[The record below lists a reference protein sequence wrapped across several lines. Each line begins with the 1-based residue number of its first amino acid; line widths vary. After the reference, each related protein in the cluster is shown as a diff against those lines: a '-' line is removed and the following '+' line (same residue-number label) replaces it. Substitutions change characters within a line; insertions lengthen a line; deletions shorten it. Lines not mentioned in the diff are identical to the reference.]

1 MSQHSSWPVKYA
13 AHLLRPFCSCKFG
26 RSSASKLGK
35 ENGNYD
41 SHLLHSAHAWSN
53 GALGIT
59 SDRWFRTEESLNFTP
74 DGISS
79 WRLLHVM
86 SSWFNLVESN
96 YKLPQNVASYVRS
109 HTSWPTSSFT
119 QGSSNL
125 SRGAVVK
132 NVQKENWKSLQ
143 LKAVKAAQLRLT
155 FSPFAHP
162 VSVTSGRDTCTS
174 LQGTSWRTANN
185 RHTLV
190 MTATPVK
197 LTRIDVALLPVWK
210 KWQLLVGAS
219 SIFVWWICSA
229 LHGKATQ
236 IQSVWPPYKTKFT
249 PGVRPAE
256 NLN

>member
-1 MSQHSSWPVKYA
+1 MM
-13 AHLLRPFCSCKFG
+13 F
-26 RSSASKLGK
+26 
-35 ENGNYD
+35 
-41 SHLLHSAHAWSN
+41 LLHCF
-53 GALGIT
+53 GTLET
-59 SDRWFRTEESLNFTP
+59 S
-74 DGISS
+74 I
-79 WRLLHVM
+79 LLHVM

-96 YKLPQNVASYVRS
+96 YKLPQNVPSYVRS

-143 LKAVKAAQLRLT
+143 LKVVKAAQLRLT

-162 VSVTSGRDTCTS
+162 VSLTSGRDTCTS

-197 LTRIDVALLPVWK
+197 LTRIDVALLPVWT
-210 KWQLLVGAS
+210 KWQLLVGGS
-219 SIFVWWICSA
+219 SIFVWWIFAVRCMGKQLRSNQCGPPTRPS
-229 LHGKATQ
+229 LHQASGPLKTWIKWLSSGLKIRSKKPCPSWPSRKEKHTQ
-236 IQSVWPPYKTKFT
+236 ASDCVTLVTHNRSTSSIYIYI
-249 PGVRPAE
+249 
-256 NLN
+256 